1 MKIKDYAI
9 EVGNGYFEQ
18 DVGDTELDMMVA
30 LCYDIHDPLEDNYY
44 KFLDMLARN
53 VEVVSVSDFCTCC
66 DFSGWAK
73 KYNDKIVKTMR
84 DHNGNF
90 EFDEDEGYLNF
101 VSDLEALIAGYA
113 NESTYK
119 MWLDCFK

>member
-1 MKIKDYAI
+1 
-9 EVGNGYFEQ
+9 
-18 DVGDTELDMMVA
+18 
-30 LCYDIHDPLEDNYY
+30 
-44 KFLDMLARN
+44 
-53 VEVVSVSDFCTCC
+53 
-66 DFSGWAK
+66 
-73 KYNDKIVKTMR
+73 MR

>member
-1 MKIKDYAI
+1 MKIRDYAI
-9 EVGNGYFEQ
+9 EVDDGYFDQ

-53 VEVVSVSDFCTCC
+53 VEIVSVSGYCACC

-73 KYNDKIVKTMR
+73 QYNDKIVQTMK
-84 DHNGNF
+84 DNNGNF
-90 EFDEDEGYLNF
+90 EYDEDEGYLNF
-101 VSDLEALIAGYA
+101 VSDLEALISGYA
-113 NESTYK
+113 NDSTYK
-119 MWLDCFK
+119 MWIECFS

>member
-1 MKIKDYAI
+1 MKIRDYAI
-9 EVGNGYFEQ
+9 EVGNGYFEE
-18 DVGDTELDMMVA
+18 DVGDTELDIMVA

-53 VEVVSVSDFCTCC
+53 VEVVSVSDFCACC

-101 VSDLEALIAGYA
+101 VSDLESLIAGYA